1 MIQVWI
7 QHDSS
12 YTKTAKTRGFN
23 KYICAECSALAIEV
37 LQVYT
42 KYTQ

>member
-7 QHDSS
+7 QHDVKQKQLS
-12 YTKTAKTRGFN
+12 RGFN
-23 KYICAECSALAIEV
+23 KYISAKCSALAIEV